1 MECKNV
7 KCRYYKISERK
18 LKFGGTAGKNG
29 CKFSYCRIKKE
40 LITKGGKRKCF

>member
-18 LKFGGTAGKNG
+18 LKFGGITGHNG
-29 CKFSYCRIKKE
+29 CKRPYCI
-40 LITKGGKRKCF
+40 LRK